1 MCRVDLLGW
10 MFGAAIL
17 AALAGGACTEPNAKL
32 ADVSPS
38 SASSNSRPSGSTAEL
53 AMSEPGP
60 YTLGHEPLSVTLRL
74 PEDRRERLAAVA
86 AGKQPGTLRLV
97 VEGIEMLHPGAVYD
111 VHLEPAAGR
120 TPSSS
125 EPSFLGHIAIYGKP
139 GETPESSR
147 GFDVTER
154 ARALWSR
161 GPAGPIQILFVPSDR
176 DEARAPEAS
185 LRFRRVAL
193 VERPPAG
200 S

>member
-1 MCRVDLLGW
+1 MHRVDLLGW
-10 MFGAAIL
+10 MLGAAIL
-17 AALAGGACTEPNAKL
+17 AALAGVACTEPNAKL

-38 SASSNSRPSGSTAEL
+38 SASGPSKSSAEL

-86 AGKQPGTLRLV
+86 TGQRPGTLRLV
-97 VEGIEMLHPGAVYD
+97 VEGIEILHPGAVYD

-120 TPSSS
+120 TPGSN

-161 GPAGPIQILFVPSDR
+161 GPAEPIRILFVPSDR
-176 DEARAPEAS
+176 EEAGAPEAS

-193 VERPPAG
+193 VERPPAR
-200 S
+200 

>member
-1 MCRVDLLGW
+1 MHRVDLLGW

-32 ADVSPS
+32 AGVSPS
-38 SASSNSRPSGSTAEL
+38 GPSAEL

-60 YTLGHEPLSVTLRL
+60 YTLSHEPLSVTLRL

-86 AGKQPGTLRLV
+86 AGKQPGKLRLV

-120 TPSSS
+120 TPGAT

-154 ARALWSR
+154 ARALWGR
-161 GPAGPIQILFVPSDR
+161 GSTGPIRILFVPSGR
-176 DEARAPEAS
+176 GEAATEAPDAL

-193 VERPPAG
+193 VERPSAG

>member
-1 MCRVDLLGW
+1 MV
-10 MFGAAIL
+10 
-17 AALAGGACTEPNAKL
+17 AALSGGACTEPNAKL

-38 SASSNSRPSGSTAEL
+38 SASGPSGPSGSNAEL

-86 AGKQPGTLRLV
+86 TGKQPGKLRLV
-97 VEGIEMLHPGAVYD
+97 IEGIEILHPGAVYD

-161 GPAGPIQILFVPSDR
+161 GPAGQIRILFVSSDR
-176 DEARAPEAS
+176 DEAATAGAPEAF

-193 VERPPAG
+193 VERPPAR
-200 S
+200 

>member
-1 MCRVDLLGW
+1 MHRVDLLGW
-10 MFGAAIL
+10 MLGAATL
-17 AALAGGACTEPNAKL
+17 AALAGVACTDPTAKL

-38 SASSNSRPSGSTAEL
+38 SASSPSGTSAEL
-53 AMSEPGP
+53 AASEPGP

-74 PEDRRERLAAVA
+74 TENRRERLSAVA
-86 AGKQPGTLRLV
+86 AGKRPGSLRLI
-97 VEGIEMLHPGAVYD
+97 VEGIEILHPGAVYE

-120 TPSSS
+120 TPGST

-161 GPAGPIQILFVPSDR
+161 APIGPIRILFVPSDGE
-176 DEARAPEAS
+176 EAAAGAPEAF

-200 S
+200 G

>member
-1 MCRVDLLGW
+1 MV
-10 MFGAAIL
+10 
-17 AALAGGACTEPNAKL
+17 AALSGGACTEPNAKL

-38 SASSNSRPSGSTAEL
+38 SASSHSGPSGSSAEL

-60 YTLGHEPLSVTLRL
+60 YTLSHEPLSVTLRL
-74 PEDRRERLAAVA
+74 PDDRQERLAAVA
-86 AGKQPGTLRLV
+86 TGKQPGTLRLI
-97 VEGIEMLHPGAVYD
+97 VEGIEILHPGAVYD
-111 VHLEPAAGR
+111 VHLEPASGR
-120 TPSSS
+120 TPGST

-139 GETPESSR
+139 GATPESSR

-161 GPAGPIQILFVPSDR
+161 GSTGPIRVLFVPSDR
-176 DEARAPEAS
+176 EEAGAPEAF